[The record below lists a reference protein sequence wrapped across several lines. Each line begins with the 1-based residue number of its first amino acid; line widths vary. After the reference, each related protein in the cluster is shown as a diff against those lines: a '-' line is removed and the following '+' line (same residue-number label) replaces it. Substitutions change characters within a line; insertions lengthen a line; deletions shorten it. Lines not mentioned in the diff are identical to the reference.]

1 MIDFHNHVLPNVDD
15 GPKEMSE
22 SIKML
27 KTAAFQGITEV
38 VQTVHFQHPKMI
50 GKNVNY
56 DYLDNKV
63 KDLQNLIDKEK
74 INIKIHL
81 SAEVFYLPNL
91 VELLNNPLVT
101 IGNGKFMLIEFQ
113 SNIYP
118 TGFEEHLFEL
128 QTKGV
133 TPIIAHPERYRFIQN
148 DIEIIK
154 LWIER
159 GYVIQVDCGSVLGQ
173 FGKRVSVACMDMIDK
188 NYIHLIGSDAHNARG
203 RNFSLQESYDRLSNL
218 KNHNFVKK
226 LKKNSYNVLNGLS
239 INQLSGFSDNK
250 NIFIRLKN
258 NLSKLSIMKRLYNDK

>member
-1 MIDFHNHVLPNVDD
+1 MIDFHNHFLPDADD
-15 GPKEMSE
+15 GPKSLDET
-22 SIKML
+22 IHML
-27 KTAAFQGITEV
+27 RSANSQGIKEI
-38 VQTVHFQHPKMI
+38 VQTVHYQHPKME
-50 GKNVNY
+50 GRNV
-56 DYLDNKV
+56 DYNFLRDRIEQV
-63 KDLQNLIDKEK
+63 QNIINQENL
-74 INIKIHL
+74 NIKLHL

-91 VELLNNPLVT
+91 VGLLKNPLVT
-101 IGNGKFMLIEFQ
+101 IGNGKYMLIEFQ

-118 TGFEEHLFEL
+118 SGYEQEMFEL
-128 QTKGV
+128 QRNGV

-173 FGKRVSVACMDMIDK
+173 FGKRASITCMDMIDK

-226 LKKNSYNVLNGLS
+226 LKENSYNVLNGLS
-239 INQLSGFSDNK
+239 VNQLFEFSDNE
-250 NIFIRLKN
+250 NIFVRLKN